1 MNYDVGECKAVI
13 SGAPRDKLIDMLL
26 VVYSNQTDEVAG
38 RKRTTE
44 LNGTGFNSPDARI
57 LSMIAE
63 QYISTGTVS
72 DLHIWILRKKLP
84 RYHKQISCILGVYK
98 V

>member
-1 MNYDVGECKAVI
+1 MNNDVDERKTTI
-13 SGAPRDKLIDMLL
+13 SGAPLDILLDMLL
-26 VVYSNQTDEVAG
+26 IVYGNQTTDEKG
-38 RKRTTE
+38 LKRTRE

-63 QYISTGTVS
+63 QYINTGTVS
-72 DLHIWILRKKLP
+72 NLHVWILREKLP